1 MDAKIKKNFRFRVQS
16 QCAWFGEIK
25 AQHVL
30 PNKFVQAI
38 DPFVF
43 LKHILSCEQSTT
55 GEPRDITGAVLFLTS
70 DELRL
75 SQASQLLQTVV
86 SIELANNGK
95 ENRTSITWIKKVII
109 K

>member
-16 QCAWFGEIK
+16 QYTWFGEIK

-55 GEPRDITGAVLFLTS
+55 GEPGDITGAVLFLTS
-70 DELRL
+70 DDA
-75 SQASQLLQTVV
+75 SFITGQAIVV
-86 SIELANNGK
+86 DGGQYRIG
-95 ENRTSITWIKKVII
+95 
-109 K
+109 

>member
-43 LKHILSCEQSTT
+43 LKHILSCEQYTT

-70 DELRL
+70 DDA
-75 SQASQLLQTVV
+75 SFITGQAIVV
-86 SIELANNGK
+86 DGGQYRIG
-95 ENRTSITWIKKVII
+95 
-109 K
+109 

>member
-70 DELRL
+70 DDA
-75 SQASQLLQTVV
+75 SFITGQAIVV
-86 SIELANNGK
+86 DGGQYRIG
-95 ENRTSITWIKKVII
+95 
-109 K
+109 